1 MVSLWLAWVCLV
13 QTSGM
18 LLSHV
23 ERYEVVRPRRLEGRQ
38 KRSLRDNR
46 LYPDTVRYELAIEG
60 RNHTIHLEKN
70 RNLIGR
76 GYTETHYSEDG
87 SRVTASPKEE
97 HCYYHGHVE
106 GIKDSSVSVG
116 ICSGV
121 SGFVRARQ
129 QVYLIEP
136 LGQSEDGDHAVYRP
150 EHLKTSGSAGWGSSS
165 NNTPLYDQ
173 DPVQGP
179 RLSGLF
185 KSRSWV
191 GDVSGTKPQTVAGL
205 SDSPEL
211 PPAERSCDD
220 RIPGVREGL
229 RRHRP
234 KSSEIQMGLAIEP
247 MLWWFRRLILI
258 FLVNLIMFC
267 LLFLQYKR
275 YGSETKSRILGAINH
290 VDKLYR
296 PLNIRIMLVGL
307 EIWTHKDYI
316 EVDHNSETTLDNFLV
331 WRQADLLPRT
341 KHDNA
346 QFVTGKDFEEETVG
360 LANKFAMCTENSGGV
375 NHDHHDNPS
384 GLASTI
390 AHEMGHNFGL
400 SHDTEGCMCGPLYS
414 RGNCVM
420 LKKLRTGNQAFPE
433 FFSDCSLEQL
443 AEFMERAQPSCL
455 SKPSSVRT
463 IAAGPSCGN
472 ALLDPG
478 EECDCGT
485 VEECTNLC
493 CDASTCRLTS
503 GSQCADGQCCD
514 NCQFRPAGS
523 VCRASAGDCDLPE
536 YCTGASEDC
545 PEESFEMNGK
555 SCYNQAQ
562 GFCYNGQCPTHQQH
576 CWRLFGPGA
585 RVGPDACFNLNKRGE
600 EGANCGRNKLGYL
613 PCTAPNLKCG
623 SMFCGGGGE
632 SITGKRAAYTV
643 NSIAC
648 NLAVDDDKTRN
659 IDMVPD
665 GTRCGP
671 DKVCLDYRCV
681 DISVYGK
688 EEDCAKKC
696 NNNGVCNHKKE
707 CHCNPGWAPP
717 YCDIQYADL
726 PQGRSGIIAGVCAAL
741 SIILVITTVIAGLM
755 CCKKD
760 NVDNYAAKRKV
771 HSAPDK
777 LSPMFRGRPQI
788 SQPTFMES
796 TATQAY
802 APLIVAVSPSRAAPQ
817 PPKNR
822 SSVSSSTSQT
832 EPTKPLPPSNPLPP
846 LNQTRNKT
854 ARPSPPPVPPVKP
867 SPPPPPTKPQV
878 PRLT

>member
-18 LLSHV
+18 LSHV
-23 ERYEVVRPRRLEGRQ
+23 DRYEVVRPRRLEGRQ
-38 KRSLRDNR
+38 KRSLRDNQFPKQ
-46 LYPDTVRYELAIEG
+46 LYPDAVQYELAIEG

-87 SRVTASPKEE
+87 KRVTASPKED

-106 GIKDSSVSVG
+106 GMEDSSVSVG

-136 LGQSEDGDHAVYRP
+136 LGPSEDADHAVYRP
-150 EHLKTSGSAGWGSSS
+150 EHLKIGSSAGCGSSS
-165 NNTPLYDQ
+165 NSTPLDDQ
-173 DPVQGP
+173 DPAQGP

-185 KSRSWV
+185 KSRSWK
-191 GDVSGTKPQTVAGL
+191 TKPVPGPQRFL
-205 SDSPEL
+205 EL
-211 PPAERSCDD
+211 F
-220 RIPGVREGL
+220 V
-229 RRHRP
+229 
-234 KSSEIQMGLAIEP
+234 
-247 MLWWFRRLILI
+247 
-258 FLVNLIMFC
+258 V
-267 LLFLQYKR
+267 
-275 YGSETKSRILGAINH
+275 
-290 VDKLYR
+290 VDNTELYR

-307 EIWTHKDYI
+307 EIWTYRDYI
-316 EVDHNSETTLDNFLV
+316 EVDSNSETTLDNFLV
-331 WRQADLLPRT
+331 WRQADLLQRT

-346 QFVTGKDFEEETVG
+346 QF
-360 LANKFAMCTENSGGV
+360 
-375 NHDHHDNPS
+375 DHHDNPT
-384 GLASTI
+384 GLASTV

-400 SHDTEGCMCGPLYS
+400 SHDAEGCMCGPFYS

-420 LKKLRTGNQAFPE
+420 VEKLRMGNQAFPE
-433 FFSDCSLEQL
+433 FFSGCSMEQL

-455 SKPSSVRT
+455 SKPGSVRT

-503 GSQCADGQCCD
+503 GSQCAHGQCCD
-514 NCQFRPAGS
+514 NCQ
-523 VCRASAGDCDLPE
+523 SAGDCDLPE
-536 YCTGASEDC
+536 YCTGASEVC
-545 PEESFEMNGK
+545 PEDSFEMNGK
-555 SCYNQAQ
+555 PCFHQAQ
-562 GFCYNGQCPTHQQH
+562 GYCYNGRCPTHQQH
-576 CWRLFGPGA
+576 CWRLFGP
-585 RVGPDACFNLNKRGE
+585 
-600 EGANCGRNKLGYL
+600 
-613 PCTAPNLKCG
+613 
-623 SMFCGGGGE
+623 GGGE

-643 NSIAC
+643 NSVAC

-659 IDMVPD
+659 IDMVPE

-681 DISVYGK
+681 DVSVYGK

-717 YCDIQYADL
+717 YCDIQYTDL

-741 SIILVITTVIAGLM
+741 SIILVITVVIAGLM

-777 LSPMFRGRPQI
+777 FQGRPQI

-802 APLIVAVSPSRAAPQ
+802 APLIVTVSPSRAAPQ
-817 PPKNR
+817 PPKNL
-822 SSVSSSTSQT
+822 SSVSFSTSQT
-832 EPTKPLPPSNPLPP
+832 EP
-846 LNQTRNKT
+846 NKT

-867 SPPPPPTKPQV
+867 RPPLPPAKPQTA
-878 PRLT
+878 RCDHGLTD